1 MGSSNH
7 PKDNFRFTKSNI
19 LNALPPPHAA
29 DREKHPSMIKALI
42 IWVTLLL
49 PLLIAAVTSAR
60 VSFRC
65 REWPWVL
72 TLAPISGAIA
82 CGIAAAIALNI
93 GILLVF
99 SIEGAGQGPNPV
111 GVSDDNL
118 FTFVLVAGIQ
128 TTLGAVLA
136 LIVALVVLV
145 SRSQRAQPAKN

>member
-1 MGSSNH
+1 
-7 PKDNFRFTKSNI
+7 
-19 LNALPPPHAA
+19 
-29 DREKHPSMIKALI
+29 MIKALI
-42 IWVTLLL
+42 VWVTLLL
-49 PLLIAAVTSAR
+49 PLLIAVVTSAR

-82 CGIAAAIALNI
+82 CGIAAAIALKI

-99 SIEGAGQGPNPV
+99 SIEGAAQGPSPV

-128 TTLGAVLA
+128 TALGALLA
-136 LIVALVVLV
+136 LIVALVVLTARWANARRIA
-145 SRSQRAQPAKN
+145 SRSQRSQPAKN